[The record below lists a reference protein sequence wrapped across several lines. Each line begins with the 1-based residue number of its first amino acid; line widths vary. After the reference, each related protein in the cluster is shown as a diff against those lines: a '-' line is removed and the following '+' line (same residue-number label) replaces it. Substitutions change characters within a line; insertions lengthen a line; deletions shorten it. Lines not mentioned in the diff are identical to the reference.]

1 MTHAP
6 PGTTATPIGDPKP
19 ACGRQWTTVEIENPL
34 TCGDAASSTIHRP
47 YYGNEMKYRVLRN
60 TLGEENQ

>member
-1 MTHAP
+1 M
-6 PGTTATPIGDPKP
+6 
-19 ACGRQWTTVEIENPL
+19 TVEFENPVI
-34 TCGDAASSTIHRP
+34 CSDGPESTIHRP